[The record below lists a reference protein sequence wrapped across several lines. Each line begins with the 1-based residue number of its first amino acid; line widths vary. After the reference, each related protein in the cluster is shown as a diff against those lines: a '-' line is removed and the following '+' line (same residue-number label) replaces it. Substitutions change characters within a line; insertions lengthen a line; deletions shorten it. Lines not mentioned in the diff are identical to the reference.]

1 MSLEI
6 SIKQE
11 HEDQDLV
18 VCEIVEDGEHRE
30 QTIDGLKQRIADLQ
44 DVSAELEDGFDKEK
58 VDAKIIKLQE
68 FQGVLEAELP

>member
-18 VCEIVEDGEHRE
+18 VFEIVEDGEHRE